1 MSLPSTKQQ
10 NRVSLR
16 ASIKE
21 KILPP
26 GSSFR
31 LPKFLTNEPA
41 SPARYSGTPISPG
54 YQSSRD
60 GPTSSGSREPWY
72 FPPDPPSPKSRKLE
86 KRPIR
91 SRDSAPAMSPYAQ
104 SEEYGYFSQQHSGLQ
119 SPRVVSSPEHHYPF
133 SSYQSADP
141 LDEQPVVKP
150 LVVHDFRNEKKIL
163 YADME
168 VRSGLLYDLIQT
180 IPSVWL
186 TTPKI
191 KEAFI
196 PLLRPDRSTTQYKS
210 PTPNELRLIEGFL
223 EHLPDVHIIQ
233 QKRVPRKRITGQG
246 PDEFKRDLNLSTD
259 VFPSTDQAN
268 DS

>member
-1 MSLPSTKQQ
+1 MSISSTKQQ
-10 NRVSLR
+10 NRLSLR

-21 KILPP
+21 RILPP
-26 GSSFR
+26 GSSFK
-31 LPKFLTNEPA
+31 LPRFLTNEPA

-54 YQSSRD
+54 YSSSRD
-60 GPTSSGSREPWY
+60 GVTSPGAREQWY
-72 FPPDPPSPKSRKLE
+72 FPPDPPSPKSRKPE
-86 KRPIR
+86 KRPSR
-91 SRDSAPAMSPYAQ
+91 SRDSAPVMSPYAQ
-104 SEEYGYFSQQHSGLQ
+104 NEAFGYFAEQRSGLH
-119 SPRVVSSPEHHYPF
+119 SPRIASTPPHHYPF
-133 SSYQSADP
+133 SGHRSIDP
-141 LDEQPVVKP
+141 VDENQTLKT
-150 LVVHDFRNEKKIL
+150 LVVHDLRNERKIL

-196 PLLRPDRSTTQYKS
+196 PLLREDRSTTQYKS

-233 QKRVPRKRITGQG
+233 QKRVPRKRVTGQG
-246 PDEFKRDLNLSTD
+246 PDEFKRNLNLSSD
-259 VFPSTDQAN
+259 VYCPKN
-268 DS
+268 